1 MLDFILPPKR
11 IQQVDFC
18 MNLQNPILKASK
30 ETEAYRQK
38 LCIDGDAD
46 VIERFKARGME
57 ITYPDLDLFIQKV
70 QPVYIE
76 FADRLGG
83 MDKIKAV
90 QAVK

>member
-1 MLDFILPPKR
+1 
-11 IQQVDFC
+11 VDFC
-18 MNLQNPILKASK
+18 MNLQNAILKASK
-30 ETEAYRQK
+30 EMQAYWQK

-46 VIERFKARGME
+46 VIERFKARGMQ

-70 QPVYIE
+70 QPVYSE

-83 MDKIKAV
+83 MDKIKAI

>member
-1 MLDFILPPKR
+1 MLDFILPPR
-11 IQQVDFC
+11 WIQRVDFC
-18 MNLQNPILKASK
+18 MNLQNAILKASK
-30 ETEAYRQK
+30 EMQAYWQK

-46 VIERFKARGME
+46 VIERFKARGMQ

-70 QPVYIE
+70 QPVYSE

-83 MDKIKAV
+83 MDKIKAI